1 MKDRLTVTPDE
12 KAAEQMDWIQVVLN
26 GGAPC
31 FHVCED
37 NKFCG
42 RAERWHLREDAHKF
56 RPLHEMLKDQFDL
69 GVNEALK
76 QTHD

>member
-12 KAAEQMDWIQVVLN
+12 KAAESMDWVTVCLELP
-26 GGAPC
+26 PC
-31 FHVCED
+31 FHVLESGH
-37 NKFCG
+37 FCA
-42 RAERWHLREDAHKF
+42 RSKRWEGHEDAHPF
-56 RPLHEMLKDQFDL
+56 RSLAEMLKDQFDL